1 MKPFS
6 LDSSMTASISGA
18 FYPTGYSMIM
28 FPDEKDAKAIGE
40 HLSIGSSGSSEVY
53 FIPAGTILSQISP
66 TMQSGDDPLPSV
78 GTDGATVRAYTK
90 LAREG
95 HSALL
100 VKTENADSA
109 EQLMQVV
116 RTVTYSMAQRY
127 RTLVIEDL

>member
-6 LDSSMTASISGA
+6 LDSEMTAMISGA

-28 FPDEKDAKAIGE
+28 FPDEKDAKAVGE
-40 HLSIGSSGSSEVY
+40 QLTTGDFKGDDVY
-53 FIPAGTILSQISP
+53 FIPAEAILSQITP
-66 TMQSGDDPLPSV
+66 TVKTGDDPLPSA

-100 VKTENADSA
+100 VKTEDTDTAA
-109 EQLMQVV
+109 QLMEIV
-116 RTVTYSMAQRY
+116 RTVPYSMAQRY

>member
-6 LDSSMTASISGA
+6 LDSGMTASISGV

-28 FPDEKDAKAIGE
+28 FPDEKDAKAVGE
-40 HLSIGSSGSSEVY
+40 RLTTGTFKGDDVY
-53 FIPAGTILSQISP
+53 FIPADAILSQITP
-66 TMQSGDDPLPSV
+66 TVKTDDDPLPSV

-100 VKTENADSA
+100 VRTEEAEDA
-109 EQLMQVV
+109 EQLMQIV
-116 RTVTYSMAQRY
+116 RTVPHSMAQRY
-127 RTLVIEDL
+127 RMLVIEDL